1 MGKETSVWDQKPLEV
16 GYRNYEKI
24 KVANKHTTTKKTQE
38 FLFRLKLLWLST
50 FWNETK
56 TRRRWSHRVERTP
69 GGGGELSLI
78 WQRHLWHRCD
88 LCVWAHTL
96 SGTWRKNKAKDGLFF
111 SFFFWL
117 IHRQAKRDRKK
128 LKTVK
133 VNCSYY
139 WTQFGDF
146 FPLWIT
152 AVINR

>member
-1 MGKETSVWDQKPLEV
+1 MGKETSVWDQKLLEV

-24 KVANKHTTTKKTQE
+24 KVANKHMTTKKTQE
-38 FLFRLKLLWLST
+38 FLFCLKLLWLST

-96 SGTWRKNKAKDGLFF
+96 SNKAKDGLFF
-111 SFFFWL
+111 SFFSGWFTV
-117 IHRQAKRDRKK
+117 R
-128 LKTVK
+128 LKETGKNWRLLKWIAHIIEPNLVI
-133 VNCSYY
+133 
-139 WTQFGDF
+139 F
-146 FPLWIT
+146 FPLDHCCD
-152 AVINR
+152 